1 MNPKNDDNPLFE
13 TRKSLLLRLKDHQDQ
28 QGWLEFFD
36 TYWRMIY
43 AFCLKAGLSEEESE
57 DVVQDTMVSV
67 ARQMP
72 EFQYD
77 PAKGRFKAWLL
88 TLVRRRIVDQHRR
101 ESRWNRIV
109 SKSRP
114 IESSTGTETFDPADP
129 KRPDLESLWDSE
141 WEGNLIHRAL
151 KQVRQQVSEKQYLM
165 YEMHVLREVPISTV
179 VSNLQTSAMSVYMAK
194 HRVGKLL
201 RAELGKLRQME
212 ESE

>member
-43 AFCLKAGLSEEESE
+43 AFCLKAGLSEGESE
-57 DVVQDTMVSV
+57 EVVQETMVSV
-67 ARQMP
+67 AKQMP

-88 TLVRRRIVDQHRR
+88 TVVRRRIVDHHRR
-101 ESRWNRIV
+101 DSRWNRIV

-114 IESSTGTETFDPADP
+114 FESSTGTEAFDPADP

-141 WEGNLIHRAL
+141 WEDNLIQRAL

-165 YEMHVLREVPISTV
+165 YEMHVLRDVPISTV

-201 RAELGKLRQME
+201 RAELGKLRQ
-212 ESE
+212 SEDTE